1 MAKLS
6 AQKKYQKL
14 QEKKIQLTDKMEK
27 LQTELE
33 KTEEELEFAEFLAWK
48 EKKKENRKVVIID
61 GVGADAESDK
71 QIIAENL
78 LNGVGE
84 KVNSC

>member
-1 MAKLS
+1 
-6 AQKKYQKL
+6 
-14 QEKKIQLTDKMEK
+14 MEG
-27 LQTELE
+27 
-33 KTEEELEFAEFLAWK
+33 
-48 EKKKENRKVVIID
+48 KKKENRKVVIID

-71 QIIAENL
+71 QIIEENL

>member
-1 MAKLS
+1 MTNK
-6 AQKKYQKL
+6 
-14 QEKKIQLTDKMEK
+14 QERKDIDGKVKCTEKIEK

-71 QIIAENL
+71 QIIEENL